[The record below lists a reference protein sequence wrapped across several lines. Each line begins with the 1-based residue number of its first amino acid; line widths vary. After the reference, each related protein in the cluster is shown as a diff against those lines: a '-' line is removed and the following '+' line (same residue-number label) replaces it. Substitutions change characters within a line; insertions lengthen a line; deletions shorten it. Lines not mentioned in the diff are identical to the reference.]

1 MDNDTAAKEKDRLE
15 KDLLSPE
22 RNAGDDW
29 FTKLA
34 TVERAK
40 ALRREAQKAREGK
53 PITFS
58 KPGDWPRAG

>member
-1 MDNDTAAKEKDRLE
+1 MDNDMAAKENDRIE
-15 KDLLSPE
+15 KDLLGPE
-22 RNAGDDW
+22 RNAGDGW

-58 KPGDWPRAG
+58 KPGDWP